1 MREGTA
7 QTTCQKLSSN
17 PTHYP
22 PDFYDLLMEE
32 GGEELGTGKDPPSE
46 LIEDEVVGK
55 IVDRYE
61 QKEKAEAQLPTDET
75 KKAK

>member
-1 MREGTA
+1 
-7 QTTCQKLSSN
+7 
-17 PTHYP
+17 
-22 PDFYDLLMEE
+22 MEE

-61 QKEKAEAQLPTDET
+61 QKEKAETQLLTDET